1 MNKQLALTLYSI
13 LWWPVALIAFV
24 RLFIKSLKQPG
35 YRHRIK
41 ERIGFWPTVPTG
53 SFWVHAVSVG
63 EVIASKELIEQWLNK
78 NPNMPV
84 LITTM
89 TPTGSDTVKQLFAGR
104 VFHAYLPWDLSNIQ
118 RRLVRKLKPTSLT
131 IMETELWPNLI
142 HACHAELVP
151 VIVANARLSERS
163 FRGYQRFSS
172 ITVPMLSKISG
183 IAAQH
188 EPDGNRFA
196 KLGVKPEHLKVTGSI
211 KFDIER
217 DAQLDNNIQQWKTTL
232 AGRPT
237 WIAAS
242 THPGEDEQVLAAHK
256 EIVSKIPNALLLLV
270 PRHIERADK
279 IANLIRQQGFEYS
292 QRSTD
297 VNITD
302 SSQVFLVN
310 TLGELMLF
318 YGIADAAF
326 IGNSLNNGG
335 GHNPIEPAAL
345 SIPVIT
351 GNSYVN
357 FQTIFDAMRHDNAVV
372 VIDSPEA
379 LAQRVTGLFKSK
391 DLRDTLGQKAFE
403 FYQQQQGALKRLVQ
417 WIELL
422 THANTPKQQHRKETN
437 S

>member
-1 MNKQLALTLYSI
+1 MNKQLALTLYSL

-24 RLFIKSLKQPG
+24 RLLVKSLKQPG

-41 ERIGFWPTVPTG
+41 ERIGVWPTVPTG

-63 EVIASKELIEQWLNK
+63 EVIASKELIEQWLSK

-89 TPTGSDTVKQLFAGR
+89 TPTGSDTVQQLFSGR
-104 VFHAYLPWDLSNIQ
+104 VFHAYLPWDLKSIQ

-142 HACHAELVP
+142 HACHAERVP

-163 FRGYQRFSS
+163 YRGYQRFSS
-172 ITVPMLSKISG
+172 LTLPMLSAISG

-188 EPDGNRFA
+188 EPDGERFA
-196 KLGVKPEHLKVTGSI
+196 KLGVAPERLKVTGSI
-211 KFDIER
+211 KFDIAR
-217 DAQLDNNIQQWKTTL
+217 DEQLDRNIRLWKTAI

-256 EIVSKIPNALLLLV
+256 KILAKIPNALLLLV

-279 IANLIRQQGFEYS
+279 IVNLINQQGFEYS
-292 QRSTD
+292 RRSTD
-297 VNITD
+297 INITAN
-302 SSQVFLVN
+302 SQVFLVD

-318 YGIADAAF
+318 YGISVAAF

-335 GHNPIEPAAL
+335 GHNPIEPASL
-345 SIPVIT
+345 SVPVIS

-357 FQTIFDAMRHDNAVV
+357 FQTIFDAMHHDNAVII
-372 VIDSPEA
+372 IDSVEA
-379 LAQRVTGLFKSK
+379 LTQRITGLLKSK
-391 DLRDTLGQKAFE
+391 DLRDTYGQKAFE
-403 FYQQQQGALKRLVQ
+403 FYQHQQGALKRLIK
-417 WIELL
+417 WIEQIALIS
-422 THANTPKQQHRKETN
+422 TSRQQHKETN
-437 S
+437 P